1 MNSKLIHS
9 RVALS
14 VSESPDQEMLGF
26 GKQHTHDASIE
37 LATQLLS
44 LSAELSYGGD
54 LRPSGLTFELINVA
68 YRYRENEALAHRRP
82 ALTNFLAWPVYVSF
96 SDESLIE
103 RLSLD
108 QRIVQ
113 TSFLG
118 IDGSLQKQFS
128 ISARERFVP
137 TPEQWRR
144 GLSSM
149 RRYSN
154 SHMTARVVMGG
165 AVDNYKGVMPGIAE
179 EALLALE
186 ARKPLFLIGG
196 LGGCARD
203 ICENMGLCKPAQ
215 NQRNWPSRGRFS
227 GQNVRYLNNGLSDEE
242 KVILANT
249 VFVEEASV
257 IIMRGLIRLAGNG

>member
-1 MNSKLIHS
+1 
-9 RVALS
+9 
-14 VSESPDQEMLGF
+14 
-26 GKQHTHDASIE
+26 
-37 LATQLLS
+37 
-44 LSAELSYGGD
+44 
-54 LRPSGLTFELINVA
+54 
-68 YRYRENEALAHRRP
+68 
-82 ALTNFLAWPVYVSF
+82 
-96 SDESLIE
+96 
-103 RLSLD
+103 
-108 QRIVQ
+108 
-113 TSFLG
+113 
-118 IDGSLQKQFS
+118 
-128 ISARERFVP
+128 
-137 TPEQWRR
+137 
-144 GLSSM
+144 M